1 MSCLDM
7 IVFFNPPPFHA
18 TPFFMNLL
26 EILESQTYKEQL
38 KCIVRFGLSGKEY
51 MLMFNHSYHNH
62 V

>member
-7 IVFFNPPPFHA
+7 IVFLNPPPFHA

-26 EILESQTYKEQL
+26 EILGSQTYKEQS
-38 KCIVRFGLSGKEY
+38 KCIAEFGLFGKEC
-51 MLMFNHSYHNH
+51 MMMFNHSYDNH